1 MFLFGSRIFPLVVVP
16 IPACVLL
23 AVDENRGDSF
33 VIVVL
38 SESESNVLLLVG
50 GCCHFPLWR
59 HNDILRVADR
69 GDYALSARPPGVI

>member
-23 AVDENRGDSF
+23 AFDENRGDSC

-38 SESESNVLLLVG
+38 SESNVLLLVG
-50 GCCHFPLWR
+50 GCCHIPLWR
-59 HNDILRVADR
+59 HNDILRVVDR